1 MKKINSIHFGG
12 KIIAFGA
19 SFLLPIP
26 FLIVVLDYFFPSPT
40 WKIIRSISI
49 TIGICIELFFLFML
63 IIELHQDKKREQ
75 YFAAHKNEKILLS
88 SCKYECLNCGNK
100 QVGEFDL
107 ECNICHIKFQSH

>member
-49 TIGICIELFFLFML
+49 TIGICIELFFL
-63 IIELHQDKKREQ
+63 
-75 YFAAHKNEKILLS
+75 
-88 SCKYECLNCGNK
+88 
-100 QVGEFDL
+100 QVRMFKL
-107 ECNICHIKFQSH
+107 RK